1 MQLQWKKC
9 TDNLLVQINTTKNRF
24 SVKDNKDVYNM
35 ISTPWFVYVSK
46 TSFKW
51 YTNNE
56 KKYFP
61 ILYFVKVCFTESHY
75 SLNGN
80 VVFETGCISKDS
92 EVIVLILSKFAFSS
106 SMFLNTSICLFIYLV
121 VYLLF
126 FYLFIYLFNI
136 YFFINFI
143 FDFVFLSIHN
153 SLFLQV

>member
-1 MQLQWKKC
+1 MKKMHW
-9 TDNLLVQINTTKNRF
+9 QFIGSINTTKNRF

-35 ISTPWFVYVSK
+35 IFTPWFVYVSK

-106 SMFLNTSICLFIYLV
+106 SMFLNTSI
-121 VYLLF
+121 
-126 FYLFIYLFNI
+126 YLFIYSFVYL
-136 YFFINFI
+136 FI
-143 FDFVFLSIHN
+143 FLFIH
-153 SLFLQV
+153 LFI